1 MTKQPNIIFLLTD
14 DQRFNTIGCFNN
26 KTINTP
32 NIDELMKSGTYFE
45 NACIQGGTSGAV
57 CMPSRAMIHT
67 GRNLFHLQGNG
78 EEIPSEHTLIGE
90 LLWEHGYETFG
101 TGKWHNG
108 TSSYARSFS
117 NGDNI
122 FFGGMDDHWN
132 VPVNSFDKTGKYNNK
147 SFKTLD
153 YLHSNDKRTFISD
166 HTHTSVHSSDLFA
179 NSACEYLERKTSDNP
194 YFLYVSYMAPHDPRT
209 MPQTY
214 LDMYPVDDMELP
226 HNYLP
231 EHYFDY
237 GQKNIRDELLE
248 EYPREQRAIKKHI
261 AEYYAMITHL
271 DDTIGKIIKSV
282 KKRGDYDNT
291 IFVLAGDNGLALGQH
306 GLMGKQNLY
315 EHSIRV
321 PLLFTGCNIPKNKI
335 SQANV
340 YLSDIFPTICDLTS
354 IFTPTSIEGKSLSE
368 AIYHDDIIREEM
380 YYAYKHKIRSIKI
393 KNFKLIE
400 YRYNKLKETQL
411 FNLVDDPMEINN
423 IAEMNYGL
431 VEKLREKLIEYGNN
445 SGERETIHGQEFW
458 KNF

>member
-26 KTINTP
+26 KAIQTP
-32 NIDELMKSGTYFE
+32 NIDKLMKNGTYFE

-67 GRNLFHLQGNG
+67 GINLFHLQGSG
-78 EEIPSEHTLIGE
+78 EEIPSEHTLMGE
-90 LLWEHGYETFG
+90 LLLKHGYETFG

-108 TSSYARSFS
+108 ISSYARSFS

-132 VPVNSFDKTGKYNNK
+132 VPVHTFDKVGEYNSK

-153 YLHSNDKRTFISD
+153 YLHSNNKRAFISD

-179 NSACEYLERKTSDNP
+179 NSACEYLKDKTSKNP
-194 YFLYVSYMAPHDPRT
+194 YFMYVSYMAPHDPRT
-209 MPQTY
+209 MPQIY
-214 LDMYPVDDMELP
+214 LDMYKIDNIEIPP
-226 HNYLP
+226 NYLP
-231 EHYFDY
+231 EHPFNF
-237 GQKNIRDELLE
+237 GQRNIRDETLE
-248 EYPREQRAIKKHI
+248 KYPREKQAIKKHI

-271 DDTIGKIIKSV
+271 DDTIGQIVEAV
-282 KKRGDYDNT
+282 KKRGEYDNT
-291 IFVLAGDNGLALGQH
+291 IFILAGDNGLALGQH

-315 EHSIRV
+315 EHSVRV
-321 PLLFTGCNIPKNKI
+321 PLLFSGNNIPKGKI

-340 YLSDIFPTICDLTS
+340 YLNDIFPTICDLVDIPIPAS
-354 IFTPTSIEGKSLSE
+354 VEGKSLND
-368 AIYHDDIIREEM
+368 AIYHDDFVRETM
-380 YYAYKHKIRSIKI
+380 YYAYKHIIRSIKA

-411 FNLVDDPMEINN
+411 YNLEDDSMEIKN
-423 IAEMNYGL
+423 IAKEYQEIVN
-431 VEKLREKLIEYGNN
+431 KLRKKLIDYGNK
-445 SGERETIHGQEFW
+445 SDEKKTIHGQEFW